1 MILGAVEQTL
11 RARDSKA
18 ESLSL
23 PSGLTVEHI
32 LPQAWKTHW
41 PVNVDDSQAVL
52 NRELHVNRLGNLT
65 LTTSS
70 LNPAMSDAPWKQK
83 RTALRSHSLL
93 LLNTQLCDRYADDW
107 DEATIDARSAAL
119 AEEIMGI
126 WPGPTAHK
134 WEAE

>member
-32 LPQAWKTHW
+32 LPQAWNTHW

-93 LLNTQLCDRYADDW
+93 LLNAQLCDRYADDW